1 MDREER
7 IKNAC
12 KKIVECINAMSFVN
26 LDDQRVHSLV
36 MMREIARGVVEN
48 RDRKVTK
55 SDVTRALHSSIEKMA
70 SACRDI
76 VYKLSKMSYKGLDD
90 ERIQSLLRVKEIACK
105 HAKVASVGSDLL
117 IRESLVGEETLTSNN
132 IDALVGGAEIM
143 MIEGSLEVE
152 AEVQNEDGHNAVQKR
167 PVTRAK
173 RACDKGVQDREA
185 QRKILEDE
193 PVEVEAQLGN
203 EDDQNQEQEALSQP
217 PLPQALIWPADDRV
231 TLQWIQDVTST
242 IKQFSDNH
250 TPSEFHSIMPI
261 AVANK
266 LIDSASSILS
276 KEPNCVEIDCHGE
289 DSRVVVVGDIHGQFH
304 DLLYVLENA
313 GFPSE
318 NQFYVFNG
326 NYVDKGAWGLEVF
339 LLLLAW
345 KAFMPHRVYLLR
357 GNHESKEC
365 TLTYGFEKEVKT
377 KFGDQGEYV
386 YNKCLECFK
395 VLPLASIIAGS
406 VYTTHGGLFRSIRI
420 ASSRRSRR
428 KRIRRLELGS
438 LNELSEVK
446 RSLIDGPYEGLNIL
460 LADVLWSDPSLR
472 QGLSKNKA
480 RGRGLW
486 WGPDCTEAF
495 LKMSKLK
502 LIIRSHEGPD
512 VRAGQHHLGDMLSGY
527 CMDHDGESGKLY
539 TLFSAP
545 DYPQF
550 GRKLYTN
557 EGAYAVLKSPN
568 FESPS
573 FHSFKAV
580 ERPKADPFF
589 TVDDEDKKASSNHED
604 EIASEDVDD
613 EIDLGEQ
620 DLTSMQAQT
629 STAAIS
635 SSQKSSPVGMTSEVD
650 FEALGISNPPSW
662 TVLLPDDV
670 DGTKLVQV
678 PQAPE
683 VEGLPLP
690 PNLEEPHKSAYEY
703 FFKLIAGLKHMLQ
716 TRETETKV
724 QKRRRHG

>member
-12 KKIVECINAMSFVN
+12 MKIVECINAMSFVN

-48 RDRKVTK
+48 KDRKVTK

-70 SACRDI
+70 STCRDI

-90 ERIQSLLRVKEIACK
+90 QRIQSLLRVKEIAAK
-105 HAKVASVGSDLL
+105 HAKVASVESDTW
-117 IRESLVGEETLTSNN
+117 IKESLAGEEMQPSSV
-132 IDALVGGAEIM
+132 DVLVGGAEIM
-143 MIEGSLEVE
+143 VVEESLVVE
-152 AEVQNEDGHNAVQKR
+152 TELRNEDGHNVVQKR

-173 RACDKGVQDREA
+173 LTGKKDMQIGEV
-185 QRKILEDE
+185 QRKMPEDE
-193 PVEVEAQLGN
+193 PPEVEAQLIN
-203 EDDQNQEQEALSQP
+203 ENGKNQLQEILSQP
-217 PLPQALIWPADDRV
+217 PLLQSLIWPPDDCI
-231 TLQWIQDVTST
+231 TLDWIWSLIST
-242 IKQFSDNH
+242 IKQFSQNH
-250 TPSEFHSIMPI
+250 PPSEFQLVMPI
-261 AVANK
+261 SVVDK
-266 LIDSASSILS
+266 LVDNASSILS
-276 KEPNCVEIDCHGE
+276 KEPNCVKIDCLGV

-304 DLLYVLENA
+304 DLLYLLENA

-326 NYVDKGAWGLEVF
+326 NYVDRGAWGLEVF

-345 KAFMPHRVYLLR
+345 KVLMPHRVYLLR

-365 TLTYGFEKEVKT
+365 TLAYGFEKEVKT
-377 KFGDQGEYV
+377 KFGDQ
-386 YNKCLECFK
+386 
-395 VLPLASIIAGS
+395 
-406 VYTTHGGLFRSIRI
+406 
-420 ASSRRSRR
+420 
-428 KRIRRLELGS
+428 
-438 LNELSEVK
+438 
-446 RSLIDGPYEGLNIL
+446 
-460 LADVLWSDPSLR
+460 DPSQR
-472 QGLSKNKA
+472 QGICKNRA
-480 RGRGLW
+480 QGRGLW

-512 VRAGQHHLGDMLSGY
+512 MRTGQHLFGDMLCGY
-527 CMDHDGESGKLY
+527 SLDHEGELGKLY

-550 GRKLYTN
+550 GRKIFTN
-557 EGAYAVLKSPN
+557 EGAYAVLQSPN

-580 ERPKADPFF
+580 EKPKADPFVD
-589 TVDDEDKKASSNHED
+589 VDDYDKIASSKREDQIATSDEED
-604 EIASEDVDD
+604 EIY
-613 EIDLGEQ
+613 IGER
-620 DLTSMQAQT
+620 DLTSTHAQS

-635 SSQKSSPVGMTSEVD
+635 SLQKSSPVVMASGVD

-662 TVLLPDDV
+662 SVLLPNDLG
-670 DGTKLVQV
+670 GTQLVQV

-703 FFKLIAGLKHMLQ
+703 LFKLIAGLKHMLQ
-716 TRETETKV
+716 TREIESKG
-724 QKRRRHG
+724 QKRKQDD

>member
-12 KKIVECINAMSFVN
+12 MKIVECINAMSFVN

-48 RDRKVTK
+48 KDRKVTK

-70 SACRDI
+70 STCRDI

-90 ERIQSLLRVKEIACK
+90 QRIQSLLRVKEIAAK
-105 HAKVASVGSDLL
+105 HAKVASVESDTW
-117 IRESLVGEETLTSNN
+117 IKESLAGEEMQPSSV
-132 IDALVGGAEIM
+132 DVLVGGAEIM
-143 MIEGSLEVE
+143 VVEESLVVE
-152 AEVQNEDGHNAVQKR
+152 TELRNEDGHNVVQKR

-173 RACDKGVQDREA
+173 LTGKKDMQIGEV
-185 QRKILEDE
+185 QRKMPEDE
-193 PVEVEAQLGN
+193 PPEVEAQLIN
-203 EDDQNQEQEALSQP
+203 ENGKNQLQEILSQP
-217 PLPQALIWPADDRV
+217 PLLQSLIWPPDDCI
-231 TLQWIQDVTST
+231 TLDWIWSLIST
-242 IKQFSDNH
+242 IKQFSQNH
-250 TPSEFHSIMPI
+250 PPSEFQLVMPI
-261 AVANK
+261 SVVDK
-266 LIDSASSILS
+266 LVDNASSILS
-276 KEPNCVEIDCHGE
+276 KEPNCVKIDCLGV

-304 DLLYVLENA
+304 DLLYLLENA

-326 NYVDKGAWGLEVF
+326 NYVDRGAWGLEVF

-345 KAFMPHRVYLLR
+345 KVLMPHRVYLLR

-365 TLTYGFEKEVKT
+365 TLAYGFEKEVKT

-386 YNKCLECFK
+386 YNKFLDCFK
-395 VLPLASIIAGS
+395 ELPLASVIAGS
-406 VYTTHGGLFRSIRI
+406 VYTTHGGLFRSTRI
-420 ASSRRSRR
+420 AYSRRSRR
-428 KRIRRLELGS
+428 KRTQRLELGS
-438 LNELSEVK
+438 LEELSAVK
-446 RSLIDGPYEGLNIL
+446 RSLIDAPYEGPNMIL
-460 LADVLWSDPSLR
+460 TDVLWSDPSQR
-472 QGLSKNKA
+472 QGICKNRA
-480 RGRGLW
+480 QGRGLW

-512 VRAGQHHLGDMLSGY
+512 MRTGQHLFGDMLCGY
-527 CMDHDGESGKLY
+527 SLDHEGELGKLY

-550 GRKLYTN
+550 GRKIFTN
-557 EGAYAVLKSPN
+557 EGAYAVLQSPN

-580 ERPKADPFF
+580 EKPKI
-589 TVDDEDKKASSNHED
+589 ASSKREDQIATSDEED
-604 EIASEDVDD
+604 EIY
-613 EIDLGEQ
+613 IGER
-620 DLTSMQAQT
+620 DLTST
-629 STAAIS
+629 SSTAAIS
-635 SSQKSSPVGMTSEVD
+635 SLQKSSPVVMASGVD

-662 TVLLPDDV
+662 SVLLPNDLG
-670 DGTKLVQV
+670 GTQLVQV

-703 FFKLIAGLKHMLQ
+703 LFKLIAGLKHMLQ
-716 TRETETKV
+716 TREIESKG
-724 QKRRRHG
+724 QKRKQDD

>member
-12 KKIVECINAMSFVN
+12 MKIVECINAMSFVN

-48 RDRKVTK
+48 KDRKVTK

-70 SACRDI
+70 STCRDI

-90 ERIQSLLRVKEIACK
+90 QRIQSLLRVKEIAAK
-105 HAKVASVGSDLL
+105 HAKVASVESDTW
-117 IRESLVGEETLTSNN
+117 IKESLAGEEMQPSSV
-132 IDALVGGAEIM
+132 DVLVGGAEIM
-143 MIEGSLEVE
+143 VVEESLVVE
-152 AEVQNEDGHNAVQKR
+152 TELRNEDGHNVVQKR

-173 RACDKGVQDREA
+173 LTGKKDMQIGEV
-185 QRKILEDE
+185 QRKMPEDE
-193 PVEVEAQLGN
+193 PPEVEAQLIN
-203 EDDQNQEQEALSQP
+203 ENGKNQLQEILSQP
-217 PLPQALIWPADDRV
+217 PLLQSLIWPPDDCI
-231 TLQWIQDVTST
+231 TLDWIWSLIST
-242 IKQFSDNH
+242 IKQFSQNH
-250 TPSEFHSIMPI
+250 PPSEFQLVMPI
-261 AVANK
+261 SVVDK
-266 LIDSASSILS
+266 LVDNASSILS
-276 KEPNCVEIDCHGE
+276 KEPNCVKIDCLGV

-304 DLLYVLENA
+304 DLLYLLENA

-326 NYVDKGAWGLEVF
+326 NYVDRGAWGLEVF

-345 KAFMPHRVYLLR
+345 KVLMPHRVYLLR

-365 TLTYGFEKEVKT
+365 TLAYGFEKEVKT
-377 KFGDQGEYV
+377 KFGDQ
-386 YNKCLECFK
+386 
-395 VLPLASIIAGS
+395 
-406 VYTTHGGLFRSIRI
+406 
-420 ASSRRSRR
+420 
-428 KRIRRLELGS
+428 
-438 LNELSEVK
+438 
-446 RSLIDGPYEGLNIL
+446 
-460 LADVLWSDPSLR
+460 DPSQR
-472 QGLSKNKA
+472 QGICKNRA
-480 RGRGLW
+480 QGRGLW

-512 VRAGQHHLGDMLSGY
+512 MRTGQHLFGDMLCGY
-527 CMDHDGESGKLY
+527 SLDHEGELGKLY

-550 GRKLYTN
+550 GRKIFTN
-557 EGAYAVLKSPN
+557 EGAYAVLQSPN

-580 ERPKADPFF
+580 EKPKADPFVD
-589 TVDDEDKKASSNHED
+589 VDDYDKIASSKREDQIATSDEED
-604 EIASEDVDD
+604 EID
-613 EIDLGEQ
+613 IGER
-620 DLTSMQAQT
+620 DLTSTHAQS
-629 STAAIS
+629 STAAVS
-635 SSQKSSPVGMTSEVD
+635 SLQKSSPVVMASGVD

-662 TVLLPDDV
+662 SVLLPNDLG
-670 DGTKLVQV
+670 GTQLVQV

-703 FFKLIAGLKHMLQ
+703 LFKLVAGLKHMLQ
-716 TRETETKV
+716 TREIESKG
-724 QKRRRHG
+724 QKRKQDD

>member
-12 KKIVECINAMSFVN
+12 MKIVECINAMSFVN

-48 RDRKVTK
+48 KDRKVTK

-70 SACRDI
+70 STCRDI

-90 ERIQSLLRVKEIACK
+90 QRIQSLLRVKEIAAK
-105 HAKVASVGSDLL
+105 HAKVASVESDTW
-117 IRESLVGEETLTSNN
+117 IKESLAGEEMQPSSV
-132 IDALVGGAEIM
+132 DVLVGGAEIM
-143 MIEGSLEVE
+143 VVEDSLVVE
-152 AEVQNEDGHNAVQKR
+152 TELRNEDGHNVVQKR

-173 RACDKGVQDREA
+173 LTGKKDMQIEEV
-185 QRKILEDE
+185 QRKMPEDE
-193 PVEVEAQLGN
+193 PPEVEAQLIN
-203 EDDQNQEQEALSQP
+203 ENGKNQLQEILSQA
-217 PLPQALIWPADDRV
+217 PLLQSLIWPPDDCI
-231 TLQWIQDVTST
+231 TLDWIWSLIST
-242 IKQFSDNH
+242 IKQFSQNH
-250 TPSEFHSIMPI
+250 PPSEFQLVMPI
-261 AVANK
+261 SVVDK
-266 LIDSASSILS
+266 LVDNASSILS
-276 KEPNCVEIDCHGE
+276 KEPNCVKIDCHGV

-304 DLLYVLENA
+304 DLLHLLENA

-326 NYVDKGAWGLEVF
+326 NYVDRGAWGLEVF

-345 KAFMPHRVYLLR
+345 KVLMPHRVYLLR

-365 TLTYGFEKEVKT
+365 TLAYGFEKEVKT

-386 YNKCLECFK
+386 YNKFLDCFK
-395 VLPLASIIAGS
+395 ELPLASVIAGS
-406 VYTTHGGLFRSIRI
+406 VYTTHGGLFRSTRI
-420 ASSRRSRR
+420 AYSRRSRR
-428 KRIRRLELGS
+428 KRTQRLELGS
-438 LNELSEVK
+438 LEELSAVK
-446 RSLIDGPYEGLNIL
+446 RSLIDAPYESPNMIL
-460 LADVLWSDPSLR
+460 TDVLWSDPSQR
-472 QGLSKNKA
+472 QGICKNRA

-512 VRAGQHHLGDMLSGY
+512 VRTGQHLFGDMLCGY
-527 CMDHDGESGKLY
+527 SLDHEGELGKLY

-550 GRKLYTN
+550 GRKISTN
-557 EGAYAVLKSPN
+557 EGAYAVLQSPN

-580 ERPKADPFF
+580 EKPKIA
-589 TVDDEDKKASSNHED
+589 TSDEED
-604 EIASEDVDD
+604 EID
-613 EIDLGEQ
+613 IGER
-620 DLTSMQAQT
+620 DLTST
-629 STAAIS
+629 SSTAAIS
-635 SSQKSSPVGMTSEVD
+635 SLQKSSPVVMASGVD

-662 TVLLPDDV
+662 SVLLPNDLG
-670 DGTKLVQV
+670 GTQLVQV

-703 FFKLIAGLKHMLQ
+703 LFKLVAGLKHMLQ
-716 TRETETKV
+716 TRVSHEIESKG
-724 QKRRRHG
+724 QKRKQDD

>member
-12 KKIVECINAMSFVN
+12 MKIVECINAMSFVN

-48 RDRKVTK
+48 KDRKVTK
-55 SDVTRALHSSIEKMA
+55 SDVTKALHSSIEKMA
-70 SACRDI
+70 SSCRDI

-90 ERIQSLLRVKEIACK
+90 QRIQSLLRVKEIAAK
-105 HAKVASVGSDLL
+105 HAKVASVESDTW
-117 IRESLVGEETLTSNN
+117 IKESLAGEEMQPSSV
-132 IDALVGGAEIM
+132 DVLVGGAEIM
-143 MIEGSLEVE
+143 VVEESL
-152 AEVQNEDGHNAVQKR
+152 AEETELRNEDGHNVVQKR

-173 RACDKGVQDREA
+173 LTGKKDMQIGEV
-185 QRKILEDE
+185 QRKMPEDE
-193 PVEVEAQLGN
+193 PPEVEAHFINENGKNQL
-203 EDDQNQEQEALSQP
+203 QEILSQP
-217 PLPQALIWPADDRV
+217 PLLQSLIWPPDDCI
-231 TLQWIQDVTST
+231 TLDWIWTLIST
-242 IKQFSDNH
+242 IKQFSQNH
-250 TPSEFHSIMPI
+250 PPSEFQSVMPI
-261 AVANK
+261 SVVDK
-266 LIDSASSILS
+266 LVDNASSILS
-276 KEPNCVEIDCHGE
+276 KEPNCVKIDCHGV

-304 DLLYVLENA
+304 DLLHLLENA

-326 NYVDKGAWGLEVF
+326 NYVDRGAWGLEVF

-345 KAFMPHRVYLLR
+345 KVLMPHRVYLLR

-365 TLTYGFEKEVKT
+365 TLAYGFEKEVTT

-386 YNKCLECFK
+386 YNKFLDCFK
-395 VLPLASIIAGS
+395 ELPLASVIAGS
-406 VYTTHGGLFRSIRI
+406 VYTTHGGLFRSTRI
-420 ASSRRSRR
+420 AYSRRSRR
-428 KRIRRLELGS
+428 KKTQRLELGS
-438 LNELSEVK
+438 LEELSAVK
-446 RSLIDGPYEGLNIL
+446 RSLIDAPYEGPNMIL
-460 LADVLWSDPSLR
+460 TDVLWSDPSQR
-472 QGLSKNKA
+472 QGICKNRA
-480 RGRGLW
+480 QGRGLW

-512 VRAGQHHLGDMLSGY
+512 VRTGQHLFGDMLCGY
-527 CMDHDGESGKLY
+527 SLDHEGELGKLY

-550 GRKLYTN
+550 GRKIFTN
-557 EGAYAVLKSPN
+557 EGAYAVLQSPN

-580 ERPKADPFF
+580 EKPKADPFVD
-589 TVDDEDKKASSNHED
+589 VDDYDKIASSKREDQIATSDEED
-604 EIASEDVDD
+604 EID
-613 EIDLGEQ
+613 IGER
-620 DLTSMQAQT
+620 DLTSTHAQ
-629 STAAIS
+629 SSMVAIS
-635 SSQKSSPVGMTSEVD
+635 SLQKSSPVVMASGVD

-662 TVLLPDDV
+662 SVLLPNDLG
-670 DGTKLVQV
+670 GTQLVQV

-703 FFKLIAGLKHMLQ
+703 LFKLVAGLKHMLQ
-716 TRETETKV
+716 TREIESKG
-724 QKRRRHG
+724 QKRKRDN